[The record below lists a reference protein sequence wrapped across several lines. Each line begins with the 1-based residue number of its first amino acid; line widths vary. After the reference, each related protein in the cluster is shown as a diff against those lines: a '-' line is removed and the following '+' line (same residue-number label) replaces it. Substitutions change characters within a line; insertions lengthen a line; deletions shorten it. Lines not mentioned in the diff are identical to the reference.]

1 MPSKDMTANMDD
13 LFVDMYTE
21 TAVTNTDNSEINLEK
36 FPHIKNKEKDET
48 PPVINTSIDRECYTL
63 NERLKLPDKYIRDER
78 GLSIRDESSDTEYTF
93 LSTEIRIS
101 KILRYID
108 TDIVKYESEFCHFNE
123 LRTLVLDDI
132 TTPKKLK
139 ELYRYGVDIA
149 SNDDCKILS
158 QFLRDYVKVNFD
170 NIPLIKIY
178 SRTGWYDNVFISPYT
193 DGSFILEGNYQKEAY
208 SAKGDR
214 SKWLSCLEKLMHYD
228 VGIIAFGAALSTPL
242 LDIFNI
248 INITVQLV
256 GRSGGG
262 KSGTLKFA
270 ASTFANPN
278 SYVKSFNSTQN
289 AINAMALDS
298 NYFPLIIDEFQV
310 ANPREMRNLPYI
322 IQQGQSKSRS
332 DARGRAQKV
341 EYFRTIAITNGES
354 SIVSDNNQMGA
365 KRRCI
370 KLKYSLPDELAKE
383 LHNVADN
390 NYALFGRDW
399 IDLIQAERK
408 VFEDN
413 FNDFYNNIEVQE
425 AYRNKFP
432 DHFKHFVAY
441 ATSFMMFQIYFCN
454 KNENET
460 HQDALAFLLR
470 ISNYLPNQS
479 DSTNVSV
486 ILDAVRDYIEDNQE
500 YTINE
505 REDTTINAKQAKVF
519 CKTYNGKDCIG
530 IRRPDIKNLI
540 LRKGYDPTEI
550 LAALREDKFII
561 VKESPQQVNRPNSY
575 YSHKDNTIVVN
586 FNGSSIRVILFDKS
600 KLDN

>member
-48 PPVINTSIDRECYTL
+48 PPVINTSIDRECYPL

-101 KILRYID
+101 RILRYID
-108 TDIVKYESEFCHFNE
+108 TGIVKYESEFCHFNE

-289 AINAMALDS
+289 AINATALDS

-561 VKESPQQVNRPNSY
+561 VKESPQQANRPNSY
-575 YSHKDNTIVVN
+575 YSHNDNTIVVN
-586 FNGSSIRVILFDKS
+586 FNGSSVRLILFDNS
-600 KLDN
+600 KLSN